1 MSIAPTPTPE
11 EFAPSHSQDVVP
23 HLSRTAGMVG
33 LFLLTIGTASVVA
46 AERFE
51 RGPLGSGYGYLAGAV
66 GLALLLIHALRD
78 SDLEIRR
85 MYGGFGLFL
94 LAVGVLAGVVPGGDA
109 GKVGYNLLPWGF
121 AFGAVALLFLVPFS
135 QHETDTRL
143 RNLTEKLLLGVG
155 ALLSAGAIG
164 VGIVRPDTLVGP
176 GLLLALL
183 GLAYLC
189 AFLTTT
195 DTSVGLGYRVAVG
208 LGVLGA
214 VALVVAVGRAV
225 VPTVLFDGPS
235 AVKDASL
242 KYDSW
247 KVVGRVAAILLCLGG
262 AALGLVRSLPVW
274 FRTVAAIFGLA
285 LAGVFVTGTFSKV
298 LVLAPAQYLV
308 PYGLILAGLGLAF
321 LAVSAAVVTDNQ
333 FVVLTRRELA
343 GYFYSPIA
351 YLVLFGMVVVT
362 GVGYLWFLLEV
373 VVGRG
378 VPVAEPIVQ
387 QYPSLGIVSA
397 FLVVFIVP
405 ALTMRL
411 FSEEQRTGTLEVL
424 LTAPVGDGAIVISK
438 FVACWLFLMA
448 CWMPAGLY
456 LVALRVEGGI
466 AFDYRPL
473 LAYYLAMAACGAS
486 FTAIGLFFSSITR
499 NQIVSAVLTGS
510 VMFLI
515 VLTVLNQL
523 PGLPN
528 GLRVV
533 MAKFDV
539 LQLWREALAG
549 QLAVQTV
556 VFHLSLAAFFL
567 FLTSKVLEVR
577 KWS

>member
-387 QYPSLGIVSA
+387 QY
-397 FLVVFIVP
+397 
-405 ALTMRL
+405 
-411 FSEEQRTGTLEVL
+411 
-424 LTAPVGDGAIVISK
+424 
-438 FVACWLFLMA
+438 
-448 CWMPAGLY
+448 
-456 LVALRVEGGI
+456 
-466 AFDYRPL
+466 RPRPDD
-473 LAYYLAMAACGAS
+473 A
-486 FTAIGLFFSSITR
+486 
-499 NQIVSAVLTGS
+499 
-510 VMFLI
+510 
-515 VLTVLNQL
+515 
-523 PGLPN
+523 
-528 GLRVV
+528 
-533 MAKFDV
+533 
-539 LQLWREALAG
+539 
-549 QLAVQTV
+549 AVQ
-556 VFHLSLAAFFL
+556 
-567 FLTSKVLEVR
+567 
-577 KWS
+577 

>member
-1 MSIAPTPTPE
+1 
-11 EFAPSHSQDVVP
+11 
-23 HLSRTAGMVG
+23 
-33 LFLLTIGTASVVA
+33 
-46 AERFE
+46 
-51 RGPLGSGYGYLAGAV
+51 
-66 GLALLLIHALRD
+66 
-78 SDLEIRR
+78 
-85 MYGGFGLFL
+85 
-94 LAVGVLAGVVPGGDA
+94 
-109 GKVGYNLLPWGF
+109 
-121 AFGAVALLFLVPFS
+121 
-135 QHETDTRL
+135 
-143 RNLTEKLLLGVG
+143 
-155 ALLSAGAIG
+155 
-164 VGIVRPDTLVGP
+164 
-176 GLLLALL
+176 
-183 GLAYLC
+183 
-189 AFLTTT
+189 
-195 DTSVGLGYRVAVG
+195 
-208 LGVLGA
+208 
-214 VALVVAVGRAV
+214 
-225 VPTVLFDGPS
+225 
-235 AVKDASL
+235 
-242 KYDSW
+242 
-247 KVVGRVAAILLCLGG
+247 
-262 AALGLVRSLPVW
+262 
-274 FRTVAAIFGLA
+274 
-285 LAGVFVTGTFSKV
+285 
-298 LVLAPAQYLV
+298 
-308 PYGLILAGLGLAF
+308 
-321 LAVSAAVVTDNQ
+321 
-333 FVVLTRRELA
+333 
-343 GYFYSPIA
+343 
-351 YLVLFGMVVVT
+351 
-362 GVGYLWFLLEV
+362 
-373 VVGRG
+373 
-378 VPVAEPIVQ
+378 
-387 QYPSLGIVSA
+387 
-397 FLVVFIVP
+397 
-405 ALTMRL
+405 MRL

-438 FVACWLFLMA
+438 FVACWLFFMA